1 MMAWHA
7 DAGRIDP
14 GSLATALRKAVGR
27 AGPPGELLPRH
38 LPRWRQLLTPSWLAA
53 WLSGLPVEAAPAA
66 DWRLFEVGCGGA
78 ASFMQAHIPCAGY
91 LDTHQLEGGAV
102 WNKVSDE
109 ELLRLLLGN
118 GIRHDT
124 TVLLYGRNTLCAAR
138 AAHLML
144 YAGVKDVRL
153 LDGGYAAWTDAGYPV
168 IAGEPPTPPAA
179 SDFGALFP
187 GRAEYAVDMQQA
199 QDLMRRNDG
208 ALVSIR
214 TWAEHTGK
222 TSGYSYIAPKGD
234 IPGARWGRAGRDG
247 DVNCMSAFQRPD
259 GTMKPPCEIQAIWK
273 DAGVHAWQRTAFY
286 CGTGWRASLAFF
298 YAWLMNW
305 ERISVYDGGWFEWSS
320 LTGHPVAAGPCE
332 TYSSA

>member
-1 MMAWHA
+1 MVAWHG
-7 DAGRIDP
+7 DAGRVSP
-14 GSLATALRKAVGR
+14 GSVATALRKAVGR
-27 AGPPGELLPRH
+27 AGPAVNLLPRH
-38 LPRWRQLLTPSWLAA
+38 LPRWQQLLTPSWLAA
-53 WLSGLPVEAAPAA
+53 WLSGLPVEAAPLS
-66 DWRLFEVGCGGA
+66 DWRLFEVGCGDA
-78 ASFMQAHIPCAGY
+78 ASFMQAHIPGAGY

-102 WNKVSDE
+102 WNKVSDD
-109 ELLRLLLGN
+109 ELLRLLLRN

-153 LDGGYAAWTDAGYPV
+153 LDGGYAAWTAAGCPV
-168 IAGEPPTPPAA
+168 IAGAPSSAPAA
-179 SDFGALFP
+179 PDFGAPFP
-187 GRAEYAVDMQQA
+187 GCAEYAMDMPQA
-199 QDLMRRNDG
+199 RDLMRHNSG

-222 TSGYSYIAPKGD
+222 TSGYSYIAAKGD
-234 IPGARWGRAGRDG
+234 IAGARWGRAGRDG
-247 DVNCMSAFQRPD
+247 DVNCMSDFQRPN
-259 GTMKPPCEIQAIWK
+259 GTMKPPGEIQAFWQE
-273 DAGVHAWQRTAFY
+273 AGLHPGLRTAFY

-320 LTGHPVAAGPCE
+320 VPGNPVAIG
-332 TYSSA
+332 